1 MKGRLYI
8 DGRDAYAEF
17 GVYVIQGGW
26 NELIAYPP
34 LKPVE
39 SNDWQEEDGIEAD
52 LSSPVLNTREVS
64 LRIAFGGLDNRL
76 LELLE
81 LLSNGAYHMFDCR
94 HIGRMYK
101 LRLVSMPNLTIAER
115 IGTVTLKLADDFPL
129 DNYVYNAPSCAV
141 APNADYTLDGRKFT
155 DYGVRVLQGA
165 LEEVV
170 KTPSV
175 KDNLLRNI
183 NTQQGAWYDGK
194 AVVYKAKD
202 IKISC
207 LMRAT
212 TLTELWRNYDALLY
226 DLIRPSE
233 RVLGVE
239 ELGAEYPF
247 HYKSCQVVEFYPMD
261 KIWLKF
267 TLTITV
273 TRNFRVQPNATLL
286 ANEEGIFICTED
298 GEIVIEI
305 KIK

>member
-34 LKPVE
+34 LKAVE

-52 LSSPVLNTREVS
+52 LSAPVLDTREVS

-76 LELLE
+76 IELLE
-81 LLSNGAYHMFDCR
+81 LLSDGAYHMFDCR

-129 DNYVYNAPSCAV
+129 DNYVYNAPSSAV

-247 HYKSCQVVEFYPMD
+247 HYKSCQVAEFYPMD

-298 GEIVIEI
+298 GESGIEI

>member
-81 LLSNGAYHMFDCR
+81 LLSDGAYHIFDCR

-129 DNYVYNAPSCAV
+129 DNYVYNAPSSAV

-155 DYGVRVLQGA
+155 DYGVRVLQGT

-233 RVLGVE
+233 RALGVE

-298 GEIVIEI
+298 GESGIEI

>member
-34 LKPVE
+34 LKAVE

-52 LSSPVLNTREVS
+52 LSAPVLDTREVS

-81 LLSNGAYHMFDCR
+81 LLSDGAYHMFDCR

-129 DNYVYNAPSCAV
+129 DNYVYNAPSSAV

-247 HYKSCQVVEFYPMD
+247 HYKSCQVAEFYPMD

-298 GEIVIEI
+298 GESGIEI

>member
-81 LLSNGAYHMFDCR
+81 LLSDGAYHMFDCR

-129 DNYVYNAPSCAV
+129 DNYVYNAPSSAV

-155 DYGVRVLQGA
+155 DYGVRILQGA

-247 HYKSCQVVEFYPMD
+247 HYKSCQVAEFYPMD

-298 GEIVIEI
+298 GESGIEI
-305 KIK
+305 KIQ

>member
-1 MKGRLYI
+1 MKCRLYI

-26 NELIAYPP
+26 NEIIAYPP
-34 LKPVE
+34 LKAVE

-52 LSSPVLNTREVS
+52 LSAPVLDTREVS

-81 LLSNGAYHMFDCR
+81 LLSDGAYHMFDCR

-129 DNYVYNAPSCAV
+129 DNYVYNAPSSAV

-247 HYKSCQVVEFYPMD
+247 HYKSCQVAEFYPMD

-298 GEIVIEI
+298 GESGIEI

>member
-81 LLSNGAYHMFDCR
+81 LLSDGAYHMFDCR

>member
-1 MKGRLYI
+1 MKCRLYI

-26 NELIAYPP
+26 NEIIAYPP
-34 LKPVE
+34 LKAVE

-52 LSSPVLNTREVS
+52 LSAPVLDTREVS

-81 LLSNGAYHMFDCR
+81 LLSDGAYHMFDCR

-129 DNYVYNAPSCAV
+129 DNYVYNAPSSAV

>member
-1 MKGRLYI
+1 
-8 DGRDAYAEF
+8 
-17 GVYVIQGGW
+17 
-26 NELIAYPP
+26 
-34 LKPVE
+34 
-39 SNDWQEEDGIEAD
+39 
-52 LSSPVLNTREVS
+52 
-64 LRIAFGGLDNRL
+64 
-76 LELLE
+76 
-81 LLSNGAYHMFDCR
+81 
-94 HIGRMYK
+94 MYK
-101 LRLVSMPNLTIAER
+101 LRLVSMPNLTITER

-129 DNYVYNAPSCAV
+129 DNYVYNAPSCAA

-298 GEIVIEI
+298 GESGIEI

>member
-81 LLSNGAYHMFDCR
+81 LLSDGAYHMFDCR

-129 DNYVYNAPSCAV
+129 DNYVYNAPSSAV

-155 DYGVRVLQGA
+155 DYGVRILQGA

-247 HYKSCQVVEFYPMD
+247 HYKSCQVAEFYPMD

-298 GEIVIEI
+298 GESGIEI

>member
-1 MKGRLYI
+1 MKCRLYI

-26 NELIAYPP
+26 NEIIAYPP
-34 LKPVE
+34 LKAVE

-52 LSSPVLNTREVS
+52 LSAPVLDTREVS
-64 LRIAFGGLDNRL
+64 LRIAFGSLDNRL

-81 LLSNGAYHMFDCR
+81 LLSDGAYHMFDCR

-129 DNYVYNAPSCAV
+129 DNYVYNAPSSAV

-247 HYKSCQVVEFYPMD
+247 HYKSCQVAEFYPMD

-298 GEIVIEI
+298 GESGIEI

>member
-34 LKPVE
+34 LKAVE

-52 LSSPVLNTREVS
+52 LSAPVLDTREVS

-81 LLSNGAYHMFDCR
+81 LLSDGAYHMFDCR

-129 DNYVYNAPSCAV
+129 DNYVYNAPSSAV

-247 HYKSCQVVEFYPMD
+247 HYKSCQVAEFYPMD

-267 TLTITV
+267 TLTTK
-273 TRNFRVQPNATLL
+273 RNAIGKRRGYIYLYGRRR
-286 ANEEGIFICTED
+286 ERY
-298 GEIVIEI
+298 
-305 KIK
+305 

>member
-81 LLSNGAYHMFDCR
+81 LLSDGAYHMFDCR

-101 LRLVSMPNLTIAER
+101 LRLVSMPNLTITER

-129 DNYVYNAPSCAV
+129 DNYVYNAPSCAA

-298 GEIVIEI
+298 GESGIEI